1 MKHLLTTGLLHSTIT
16 FHLKWAE
23 GKQNTAKFLSWAV
36 DFTRKR
42 TPMAQE
48 SGWNGG
54 PDTQDKRTSLMITP
68 AGWHHLIPVSIARQF
83 GRTRTRRLWQAS
95 WKPPL
100 MASTGEFAEG
110 RLPIQHKGNSKC
122 VWQKV
127 SRHRTASFLPTS
139 NEKQE
144 QKLLLQQLERT
155 TLLSQINAAYWRL
168 DMLQRTLKM

>member
-36 DFTRKR
+36 DFTRKC

-54 PDTQDKRTSLMITP
+54 PDMQGKRTSLMITP
-68 AGWHHLIPVSIARQF
+68 AGWHHLIPVSIACQF
-83 GRTRTRRLWQAS
+83 GRTRRRRLWQAS

-110 RLPIQHKGNSKC
+110 SLPIQHKGNSKC
-122 VWQKV
+122 LTEGQQTQDCQFPSYFKWE
-127 SRHRTASFLPTS
+127 TGTETS
-139 NEKQE
+139 SATVGKNNFTQP
-144 QKLLLQQLERT
+144 
-155 TLLSQINAAYWRL
+155 N
-168 DMLQRTLKM
+168 